1 MADITA
7 QEDLSDQGEELPP
20 EAAIDTADNT
30 GREHAAWWLST
41 RRRRSEWQSLIAT
54 GTATFSGRP
63 RAHFEATRPGDPVL
77 LYVSKP
83 DHAIRAVGIVTRT
96 TQRDEGRRT
105 KDESKTTSILSP
117 SPRPSVPS
125 DSQPTA
131 SPATPNSGN
140 PQLDIEVQLAFE
152 VTSALSWHD
161 IVAAPQLAAAE
172 PVRQRSSG
180 TLFGLTQEEYQAL
193 QALIIARNP
202 ELAGSFSAV
211 DSGAIAPE
219 GELPAPA
226 EPASGDGPALSQ
238 LREESASY
246 APISPYAT
254 LPHVRSLSEL
264 EALTGLP
271 AEMLE
276 EARDLL
282 EDTGQIILIGPPG
295 TGKTWL
301 ARGLA
306 ALVACDPER
315 VHIVQ
320 FHPSTAYEDFIEGLK
335 PRLDASGHV
344 TYAVMPGIFVRMC
357 EEARLDPDHHYLLVI
372 DEINRAPLSRVFGEL
387 LYALEYRGP
396 QGTVEL
402 AVSAGVGRIGQ
413 PFFVPENLLII
424 GTMNSADRSIALV
437 DYALRRRFRFVEL
450 EPNATILDQ
459 WLAARENK
467 PEARRVIVELFE
479 ALNTRLSESL
489 DPDHRLGHSY
499 LMLDPLNAATLD
511 RLWRTAIRPLVA
523 EYFIPPVGELEE
535 YGALFAEAVNA
546 LAKV

>member
-1 MADITA
+1 MADTIE
-7 QEDLSDQGEELPP
+7 QEKLPEQSEAPAP
-20 EAAIDTADNT
+20 ESETDKAEDT

-41 RRRRSEWQSLIAT
+41 RRRRSEWQSLMAT

-63 RAHFEATRPGDPVL
+63 RAHFEAARPGDPVL

-83 DHAIRAVGIVTRT
+83 DHAIRAVGIVTKASG
-96 TQRDEGRRT
+96 QDEGRRT

-117 SPRPSVPS
+117 QPSVLSNPQS
-125 DSQPTA
+125 A
-131 SPATPNSGN
+131 IRN

-161 IVAAPQLAAAE
+161 ILAVPELAGAE

-180 TLFGLTQEEYQAL
+180 TLFRLTQEEYQAL
-193 QALIIARNP
+193 QALIIVRNP

-219 GELPAPA
+219 GELPATTEEASDNGSVPA
-226 EPASGDGPALSQ
+226 RLHEKG
-238 LREESASY
+238 
-246 APISPYAT
+246 APYSPVLPFAT
-254 LPHVRSLSEL
+254 LPPVRSLSEL
-264 EALTGLP
+264 QALTGLP
-271 AEMLE
+271 AETLE

-344 TYAVMPGIFVRMC
+344 TYAVIPGIFVRMC
-357 EEARLDPDHHYLLVI
+357 EEARLDSEHHYVLVI

-402 AVSAGVGRIGQ
+402 SVSAGVGRTGQ

-450 EPNATILDQ
+450 EPNAAILDQ
-459 WLAARENK
+459 WLAARENG
-467 PEARRVIVELFE
+467 PEARRVIIELFE
-479 ALNTRLSESL
+479 ALNVRLSESL

-499 LMLDPLNAATLD
+499 FMLDPLNAATLD

-523 EYFIPPVGELEE
+523 EYFIPPMGEIEE
-535 YGALFAEAVNA
+535 YSALFAEAVSE
-546 LAKV
+546 LARV

>member
-1 MADITA
+1 MAHTTE
-7 QEDLSDQGEELPP
+7 QEKLPGQSEAPAP
-20 EAAIDTADNT
+20 EAESDKGVGIDPQ
-30 GREHAAWWLST
+30 HAAWWLST

-54 GTATFSGRP
+54 GTAKFSGRP
-63 RAHFEATRPGDPVL
+63 RAHFEAVRPGDPIL

-96 TQRDEGRRT
+96 T
-105 KDESKTTSILSP
+105 KDDSSP
-117 SPRPSVPS
+117 SAHRPTTETSNPVSTNP
-125 DSQPTA
+125 Q
-131 SPATPNSGN
+131 SPIPN
-140 PQLDIEVQLAFE
+140 PQLEIEVQLAFE

-161 IVAAPQLAAAE
+161 ILAVRGLAGAE

-180 TLFGLTQEEYQAL
+180 TLFGLTQEEYRAL
-193 QALIIARNP
+193 QTLIVARNP
-202 ELAGSFSAV
+202 ELAAAFSAV

-219 GELPAPA
+219 GEQLVPADAASGDLPAP
-226 EPASGDGPALSQ
+226 SQ
-238 LREESASY
+238 LREKSTPY
-246 APISPYAT
+246 APVSTYAT
-254 LPHVRSLSEL
+254 LPPVRSLSEL
-264 EALTGLP
+264 QALTDLP

-335 PRLDASGHV
+335 PRLDASGHI
-344 TYAVMPGIFVRMC
+344 TYAVMPGIFVRLC

-396 QGTVEL
+396 QGAVEL
-402 AVSAGVGRIGQ
+402 AVSAGIGRPGQ
-413 PFFVPENLLII
+413 PFFVPENLLIV

-450 EPNATILDQ
+450 EPNAAILDQ
-459 WLAARENK
+459 WLAARGNR
-467 PEARRVIVELFE
+467 PQSAPRDRR
-479 ALNTRLSESL
+479 
-489 DPDHRLGHSY
+489 
-499 LMLDPLNAATLD
+499 
-511 RLWRTAIRPLVA
+511 AI
-523 EYFIPPVGELEE
+523 
-535 YGALFAEAVNA
+535 
-546 LAKV
+546 